1 MRCKNCGWEGNS
13 PGQLRCSKCNALL
26 PQSEAPFPQPENA
39 PRGTMPQ
46 QSSQQPLSG
55 TLREGASS
63 VQVENPL
70 STSASSV
77 NGVSRASVVKCPK
90 CGYPVANVSKC
101 PNCGF
106 NLSGG
111 SQSASPSISN
121 QQQSSNVN
129 SKATISPWEMA
140 RRKSKCSL
148 TIVEW
153 ESGEKG
159 KEIDF
164 TEAHIDLNREN
175 LEPDNLSITSKIQ
188 ATLDFKD
195 GTWFISDKS
204 AQQTTFIKVNDN
216 TPLKDGDVILMG
228 NCKFL
233 FTQK

>member
-1 MRCKNCGWEGNS
+1 MRCKNCGWEGNA

-26 PQSEAPFPQPENA
+26 PQADTAFQQSENV

-55 TLREGASS
+55 TLREGAAGIQTGNTFSNNDTP
-63 VQVENPL
+63 VN
-70 STSASSV
+70 SV
-77 NGVSRASVVKCPK
+77 NKTVVVKCPK
-90 CGYPVANVSKC
+90 CGYPVANGNKC
-101 PNCGF
+101 PNCGYGV
-106 NLSGG
+106 SV
-111 SQSASPSISN
+111 SQSASSVSPSM
-121 QQQSSNVN
+121 QQHSDAN

-148 TIVEW
+148 TIIEW

-164 TEAHIDLNREN
+164 TDAHIDLNREN